1 MGDVVSWRETQV
13 ADQVLGRV
21 GNADLFVVV
30 KNPDSGQF
38 LLGSRDPFSD
48 GELIAWAHTPFPD
61 AAGAQRAA
69 EERIARM
76 LALLDLTPHAAA

>member
-13 ADQVLGRV
+13 TDQVFGRV

-30 KNPDSGQF
+30 KNAESGQF
-38 LLGSRDPFSD
+38 LLGSRDPFGD
-48 GELIAWAHTPFPD
+48 GELIAWASTPFAD

-69 EERIARM
+69 EERITRM
-76 LALLDLTPHAAA
+76 LALLDLVPRGAA